1 MISLKRHLE
10 DLQGQ
15 APLIAE
21 LEASYK
27 SALEGIE
34 RNLPSV
40 SAQLVEHFRTQ
51 IRELR
56 MQFEQRPALEV
67 LAQSRHRLRD
77 ALSAFAT
84 QANKI
89 LEDKDKQFREIMRSF
104 AEAATTLAKQS
115 TTNNRRLTGFTRNLD
130 DLIELQDLTEIRK
143 GMVREVAALKR
154 AVAEIHDAS
163 QQSAMQLHAELQQF
177 QDKLA
182 RSEEIAH
189 TDMLTGLGNR
199 RAAEQALRLALRAAK
214 PFSVVLVDLNGF
226 KGVNDRWG
234 HPTGDAVLRE
244 FGRRLGS
251 VVRSTDLA
259 CRWGGDEFLVLLP
272 ACSLAQAM
280 VRSQQ
285 ISRVCEGDYR
295 VTLADGQITLLLR
308 AAMGVTEWFV
318 GEQME
323 SLIRRA
329 DDALYKDKGKSSR
342 RYCSES
348 LTEARLA

>member
-154 AVAEIHDAS
+154 AVAEILGVINRAEQPVAVRQQLTAERLGQLGEFRPVQRGACLLRHDVP
-163 QQSAMQLHAELQQF
+163 
-177 QDKLA
+177 
-182 RSEEIAH
+182 RSEEH
-189 TDMLTGLGNR
+189 
-199 RAAEQALRLALRAAK
+199 
-214 PFSVVLVDLNGF
+214 
-226 KGVNDRWG
+226 
-234 HPTGDAVLRE
+234 
-244 FGRRLGS
+244 
-251 VVRSTDLA
+251 
-259 CRWGGDEFLVLLP
+259 
-272 ACSLAQAM
+272 
-280 VRSQQ
+280 
-285 ISRVCEGDYR
+285 
-295 VTLADGQITLLLR
+295 
-308 AAMGVTEWFV
+308 
-318 GEQME
+318 
-323 SLIRRA
+323 
-329 DDALYKDKGKSSR
+329 
-342 RYCSES
+342 
-348 LTEARLA
+348 

>member
-115 TTNNRRLTGFTRNLD
+115 TTNNRRLTGFTRN
-130 DLIELQDLTEIRK
+130 
-143 GMVREVAALKR
+143 
-154 AVAEIHDAS
+154 
-163 QQSAMQLHAELQQF
+163 
-177 QDKLA
+177 
-182 RSEEIAH
+182 RSEE
-189 TDMLTGLGNR
+189 R
-199 RAAEQALRLALRAAK
+199 RVGKECR
-214 PFSVVLVDLNGF
+214 S
-226 KGVNDRWG
+226 RWSPY
-234 HPTGDAVLRE
+234 H
-244 FGRRLGS
+244 
-251 VVRSTDLA
+251 
-259 CRWGGDEFLVLLP
+259 
-272 ACSLAQAM
+272 
-280 VRSQQ
+280 
-285 ISRVCEGDYR
+285 
-295 VTLADGQITLLLR
+295 
-308 AAMGVTEWFV
+308 
-318 GEQME
+318 
-323 SLIRRA
+323 
-329 DDALYKDKGKSSR
+329 
-342 RYCSES
+342 
-348 LTEARLA
+348 